1 MQQQFTPRVLHTIV
15 PPHILSS
22 IAERGT
28 LQQRNRALKSLELD
42 QYVRAARSRSIP
54 LLQAQLPQAA
64 AAKAVGP
71 ERSIYDAQHAIDLPG
86 SLIRHEGQTPITDK
100 AGNEAYDGLG
110 WTYNFYQQVYS
121 RNSIDNKGLPLDASI
136 HYDVSY
142 NNAFWDGGQMVFGD
156 GDGDTFNRFTI
167 ALEVIGHELTHGVTG
182 SEANLDYNDQPG
194 ALNESISDVFGSLVK
209 QFSLNQSADQADWLI
224 GKGLFTDKVQG
235 EALRSMKA
243 PGTAYDDPVLG
254 KDPQPATMDG
264 YVDMTDDN
272 GGVHVNSGIPNRAF
286 YLAAMAI
293 GGHAW
298 EKTGRIWYTTLCDRA
313 LKSSANFNDFA
324 ILTVKHASALYGAN
338 SQEQQAVQ
346 KAWETVK
353 VLQTSIGTIP
363 TNGTDATT
371 GTVVTTPGEA
381 DSANWPIPDDSKGNA
396 PWQFPQDTPENLP
409 QDLSEEPDESD
420 AAD

>member
-1 MQQQFTPRVLHTIV
+1 MRQQFTRHVLHTIV

-28 LQQRNRALKSLELD
+28 LEQRDRALKSLELD
-42 QYVRAARSRSIP
+42 QYVRATRSRSIP
-54 LLQAQLPQAA
+54 LLQAQLPQTVST
-64 AAKAVGP
+64 KAVGP
-71 ERSIYDAQHAIDLPG
+71 QRSIYDAKNLTDLPG

-110 WTYNFYQQVYS
+110 WTYNFYQQVYN

-136 HYDVSY
+136 HYDASY
-142 NNAFWDGGQMVFGD
+142 DNAFWDGQQMVFGD

-209 QFSLNQSADQADWLI
+209 QYSLNQSADQADWLI
-224 GKGLFTDKVQG
+224 GKDLFTSKIQG
-235 EALRSMKA
+235 EALRSLKA
-243 PGTAYDDPVLG
+243 PGTAYDDPILG
-254 KDPQPATMDG
+254 KDPQPASMDN

-272 GGVHVNSGIPNRAF
+272 GGVHVNSGIPNHAF
-286 YLAAMAI
+286 YLAAIAI
-293 GGHAW
+293 GGYAW
-298 EKTGRIWYTTLCDRA
+298 EKTGRIWYRTLCDRA
-313 LKSSANFNDFA
+313 LKSSANFSDFA
-324 ILTVKHASALYGAN
+324 ALTVKHAGALYGAN

-346 KAWETVK
+346 QAWETVK
-353 VLQTSIGTIP
+353 ILPTSIATLP
-363 TNGTDATT
+363 TDGTDSTPGT
-371 GTVVTTPGEA
+371 GVTTPDGT
-381 DSANWPIPDDSKGNA
+381 NWPLPENSEDNA
-396 PWQFPQDTPENLP
+396 PWQLPEDTPENLP
-409 QDLSEEPDESD
+409 QDLPEEPDESD